1 MFVHAIVQFLKRIWV
16 PSQDSSSPDGGYW
29 SLVPTQVSENDPLP
43 VDISLSGSLIDKS
56 SGRPHLLVRVGDN
69 LNSPLF
75 VKSSN
80 VDILLVSTTTVTTAT
95 NRDLMENTNTETPTL
110 DNCGQY
116 RKLVWFYFRTGNAP
130 TTYRIL
136 ARTTDLSAQPLGTG
150 WQQLAQSNLPGNA
163 NEWGR
168 IEIPTT
174 GDGYYDQYRVEVYR
188 TDGSNYTL
196 TSKLIGVRG

>member
-1 MFVHAIVQFLKRIWV
+1 MPVRFLRNA
-16 PSQDSSSPDGGYW
+16 SELAD
-29 SLVPTQVSENDPLP
+29 VSMESPLP
-43 VDISLSGSLIDKS
+43 VQVANAKPVPADTLLIAITS
-56 SGRPHLLVRVGDN
+56 VA
-69 LNSPLF
+69 
-75 VKSSN
+75 
-80 VDILLVSTTTVTTAT
+80 TTT

-116 RKLVWFYFRTGNAP
+116 RKLVWFYFRTGAAA

-150 WQQLAQSNLPGNA
+150 WQELATGTLPGDA
-163 NEWGR
+163 NSWNR

-174 GDGYYDQYRVEVYR
+174 GDGYYDQYRIEVYR